1 MKKIIMDMDVGVD
14 DGMAIAYAVASS
26 DIELLGIVGTYGN
39 VKAQES
45 VQNARNLL
53 HACGADNVGVYLGS
67 CKPQEKEVFT
77 RLEVSARIHGENG
90 VGDVDFE
97 TAPITGEAGCGID
110 FMIESIEKYNGE
122 LAIVTTGPLTD
133 LAQIWNRRPD
143 VLAKISEVI
152 IMGGALTVPGNIRQ
166 IAEANI
172 SQDPEAAQQIFESG
186 IPIRMVGLDVTMR
199 SLLTKAETQAWRDL
213 NTDVG
218 EKYAQMVDYYID
230 HVKAKGGCYMH
241 DPSAVAMA
249 AHPEWFDTQMFYLT
263 VIREG
268 DQRGRTVADVEKLQ
282 ESAPNVKVS
291 LQVDSGKFLNDFQ
304 TSLLSLFA
312 GNCPKNRDSR
322 DVV

>member
-26 DIELLGIVGTYGN
+26 EIELLGIVGTYGN
-39 VKAQES
+39 VMADES

-53 HACGADNVGVYLGS
+53 HVCGADSVGVYQGIT
-67 CKPQEKEVFT
+67 KPQEKEVFT

-90 VGDVDFE
+90 VGNVNFAMASE
-97 TAPITGEAGCGID
+97 TDEAGCGID
-110 FMIESIEKYNGE
+110 FMINAIEKYNEE
-122 LAIVTTGPLTD
+122 LTIVTTGPLTD
-133 LAQIWNRRPD
+133 LAAVLSRKPD
-143 VLAKISEVI
+143 ILHKIGGVI

-172 SQDPEAAQQIFESG
+172 SQDPEAAKQVFESG

-199 SLLTKAETQAWRDL
+199 SMLTKKETQAWREL
-213 NTDVG
+213 NTDSG

-249 AHPEWFDTQMFYLT
+249 AHPEWFETQSFYIT
-263 VIREG
+263 VITEG
-268 DQRGRTVADVEKLQ
+268 DQRGRTVVDVEKLQ
-282 ESAPNVKVS
+282 EKTPNVKVC
-291 LQVDSGKFLNDFQ
+291 LQVDSGKLVEDFQ
-304 TSLLSLFA
+304 NSLLRLFLE
-312 GNCPKNRDSR
+312 NRLSGK
-322 DVV
+322 